1 MSYQQEAL
9 GKEPQP
15 AASTGSAP
23 IASHSGEK
31 AERTLSQLK
40 VGGLAVL
47 VLFLLAFPHIF
58 TLPYQQH
65 VAILIFMNALMA
77 VAWNITGGYT
87 GQVALGNTIFFG
99 FGAYSSAIL
108 LKNYLLSPWVGML
121 VGIALSVVVA
131 IAVGYPTFRLK
142 GHYFGIA
149 TLAIGEIFSTVVLN
163 TQQLGAASGITLPI
177 LPESWINIEFHGTNK
192 TPYYYLVLAF
202 LAIALLTVYKM
213 ERSKWGYYFRA
224 IKEDQDGARALGIN
238 PTKYKML
245 AFILSATLTS
255 IAGTFYAQYVMF
267 IDPASV
273 VYLQLSI
280 GMCLM
285 AVLGGLGTLWGPVI
299 GASVLIALS
308 ETTRVMIGGTGQG
321 VDMMMYGLLVMI
333 VAVFQPRG
341 LMGLLGRSGR
351 RK

>member
-1 MSYQQEAL
+1 MSHQQEILA
-9 GKEPQP
+9 KEARS
-15 AASTGSAP
+15 AAST
-23 IASHSGEK
+23 ASVPVKSYPMEK
-31 AERTLSQLK
+31 EGARSRLK
-40 VGGLAVL
+40 AGGLAVL
-47 VLFLLAFPHIF
+47 VLLALAYPLVF
-58 TLPYQQH
+58 TMPYQQH

-99 FGAYSSAIL
+99 FGAYSSAVM
-108 LKNYLLSPWVGML
+108 LKSYLISPWAGML
-121 VGIALSVVVA
+121 VGIAISIAVA
-131 IAVGYPTFRLK
+131 AAVGYPAFKLK

-149 TLAIGEIFSTVVLN
+149 TLAIGEIVSTIVLN
-163 TQQLGAASGITLPI
+163 TQQLGAAAGITLPI
-177 LPESWINIEFHGTNK
+177 LPESWINMQFHGK
-192 TPYYYLVLAF
+192 AQYYYLILAF
-202 LAIALLTVYKM
+202 LTIAILTVYKM

-224 IKEDQDGARALGIN
+224 IKEDEEGARALGIN

-245 AFILSATLTS
+245 AFLLSATLTS
-255 IAGTFYAQYVMF
+255 VAGTFYAQYVLF

-273 VYLQLSI
+273 VYLQISI

-299 GASVLIALS
+299 GAAVLIALS
-308 ETTRVMIGGTGQG
+308 ETTRVTIGGTGQG

-341 LMGLLGRSGR
+341 LMGLLSRSGR